1 MRRGSLCLCSAGLWR
16 MTHMAADQAFER
28 GSRVQEVHLGGPS
41 TFRRLMLSSMASI
54 SYPGSQAEQLLL
66 APPELRTA
74 DPSFA
79 TEVYNGHFGLA
90 GKLAELGSDSPFE
103 IRPPSAN
110 WARELYGF
118 GWLRHL
124 RAADSELS
132 REQAKALV
140 HDFVRLRRQIHGLAW
155 QPEIV
160 ARRVISW
167 LSNSVL
173 ILDTGEPQAY
183 ESFLKALTTQ
193 LRYLSASY
201 RDAPD
206 GVPRLLTL
214 TALLYA
220 GLCIA
225 EQQAVVDRYT
235 RPFCRE
241 LDRQILPDGGHI
253 SRNPE
258 ALIELLLDLLPLR
271 QCFVARDRAPPKELT
286 DAIDRIMPML
296 RFFRLGDGTLARFNG
311 AGPTPTDALATVLAY
326 DDIEGAP
333 VRAAT
338 NSGYVRVEAGT
349 TLILCDLG
357 PPPVSALSTKAHAGF
372 LSFEMSSGEAPMII
386 NCGAPSADHDEWRLF
401 ARTTPAHSTL
411 SLEDDSLA
419 EFSGGAN
426 GTEPPVD
433 AALVGPMNPQGAFS
447 DQGDNLRIKGSHDG
461 YMGRYGVSH
470 SRQILI
476 APSGNLLSAEDKL
489 STRGLK
495 SPQGLIAGSYAIRFH
510 LHPSVKAQVT
520 GDGNTVTLILQN
532 GETWRVSSNAEET
545 AIEESVL
552 LADQRGPQPT
562 TQVVL
567 SGMMGEAREVRIL
580 WNIEKTGQETAP
592 HPLVDPND
600 PGAGGA

>member
-1 MRRGSLCLCSAGLWR
+1 MVG
-16 MTHMAADQAFER
+16 DQAFER

-41 TFRRLMLSSMASI
+41 PLRRLMLASMASI

-66 APPELRTA
+66 APQELRTA

-90 GKLAELGSDSPFE
+90 GKLAELGAESPFE
-103 IRPPSAN
+103 ITPPSAN

-140 HDFVRLRRQIHGLAW
+140 HDFIRLRRSVHGLAW

-173 ILDTGEPQAY
+173 ILDSGEPQAY
-183 ESFLKALTTQ
+183 EAFLKALTAQ

-201 RDAPD
+201 RDTPD
-206 GVPRLLTL
+206 GVPRLVTL
-214 TALLYA
+214 MALLYA

-235 RPFCRE
+235 RPFCKE

-271 QCFVARDRAPPKELT
+271 QCFVARDRVPPKELT

-296 RFFRLGDGTLARFNG
+296 RFFRGADGTMARFNG

-326 DDIEGAP
+326 DDIEGKP
-333 VRAAT
+333 VRTAS
-338 NSGYVRVEAGT
+338 NSGYVRLECGT
-349 TLILCDLG
+349 TLIICDLG
-357 PPPVSALSTKAHAGF
+357 PPPITSLTTKAHAGF
-372 LSFEMSSGEAPMII
+372 LSFEMSSAGAPMII
-386 NCGAPSADHDEWRLF
+386 NCGAPSPDHDEWRLY

-411 SLEDDSLA
+411 SLEEDSLA
-419 EFSGGAN
+419 EFAGHAN
-426 GTEPPVD
+426 GAQPPAD
-433 AALVGPMNPQGAFS
+433 ATLTGPINPQGAFS

-470 SRQILI
+470 SRQILVQ
-476 APSGNLLSAEDKL
+476 PSGNLISSEDKL

-495 SPQGLIAGSYAIRFH
+495 SPDGLIAGAYAIRFH
-510 LHPSVKAQVT
+510 LHPSVKAQIT
-520 GDGNTVTLILQN
+520 GDGSAVTLILRN
-532 GETWRVSSNAEET
+532 GETWRISSNAEET
-545 AIEESVL
+545 TVEESTL

-562 TQVVL
+562 SQVVL
-567 SGMMGEAREVRIL
+567 SGMMGEAREVRIV
-580 WNIEKTGQETAP
+580 WNIERTGDDAAP
-592 HPLVDPND
+592 AHPLVDPNEAGT
-600 PGAGGA
+600 GAS

>member
-1 MRRGSLCLCSAGLWR
+1 
-16 MTHMAADQAFER
+16 MTADQAFER
-28 GSRVQEVHLGGPS
+28 DSRVQEVELGGPS
-41 TFRRLMLSSMASI
+41 PLRRLMLSGMASI
-54 SYPGSQAEQLLL
+54 SYPGRQAEQLLL
-66 APPELRTA
+66 APQELRTA

-90 GKLAELGSDSPFE
+90 GKLAELGAESPFE

-140 HDFVRLRRQIHGLAW
+140 HDFIRLRRQVHGLAW

-183 ESFLKALTTQ
+183 ESFLKALTGQ

-206 GVPRLLTL
+206 GVPRLQSLMG
-214 TALLYA
+214 LLYA

-225 EQQAVVDRYT
+225 DQQAVVDRYT
-235 RPFCRE
+235 RPLCRE
-241 LDRQILPDGGHI
+241 LDRQILPDGGHV

-258 ALIELLLDLLPLR
+258 ALIDLLLDLLPLR
-271 QCFVARDRAPPKELT
+271 QCFVARDRTPPKELA

-296 RFFRLGDGTLARFNG
+296 RFFRMGDGTMARFNG
-311 AGPTPTDALATVLAY
+311 SGPTPTDALATVLAY

-333 VRAAT
+333 VRTAA

-349 TLILCDLG
+349 TLVLCDLG
-357 PPPVSALSTKAHAGF
+357 PPPVISLTPTAHAGF
-372 LSFEMSSGEAPMII
+372 LSFELSSGDAPIII
-386 NCGAPSADHDEWRLF
+386 NCGAPSPDQEDWRMF
-401 ARTTPAHSTL
+401 SRTTPAHSTL
-411 SLEDDSLA
+411 SLEEDSLA
-419 EFSGGAN
+419 EFSTGPNGAQA
-426 GTEPPVD
+426 GADATLIGPV
-433 AALVGPMNPQGAFS
+433 NPQGAFS
-447 DQGDNLRIKGSHDG
+447 DQGDNLRIKGSHEG

-470 SRQILI
+470 ARQILI
-476 APSGNLLSAEDKL
+476 SPSGHLLSAEDKI
-489 STRGLK
+489 SAPRGLK
-495 SPQGLIAGSYAIRFH
+495 SPEGLIAGAYAIRFH
-510 LHPSVKAQVT
+510 LHPSVKAQLM
-520 GDGNTVTLILQN
+520 GDGKAVTLILRN
-532 GETWRVSSNAEET
+532 GETWRISSNAEAI
-545 AIEESVL
+545 AIEDSVL

-562 TQVVL
+562 SQVVL
-567 SGMMGEAREVRIL
+567 SGMMGEAKELRIL
-580 WNIEKTGQETAP
+580 WNIERTGDTEA
-592 HPLVDPND
+592 HPLVDPNEAGQ
-600 PGAGGA
+600 PSEGGA